1 MYKLLFL
8 FFLSLIL
15 ISCSEKV
22 KKESIVKEKSLDLQV
37 REAYVEGLKALEN
50 KEVLFAARKFNEVEI
65 LYPQSDFAP
74 KSLLMA
80 AYSYYVDDYYEDCI
94 AELDRF
100 LRIYPKDKNLDYAY
114 YLLAISYY
122 EQIVDEKKD
131 LFSIVK
137 AKEYFEYIVSNY
149 SNTEYAFD
157 ASFKLELID
166 DVLAAKE
173 MYIGRYYID
182 KKKWIPAINRFKNVV
197 NDYNTTIYIEEALYR
212 LVEIHYLLGLND
224 ESKKYASL
232 LGYNYDSSRWYE
244 NSYVLFDK
252 KYQKKQYQLKKYKD
266 QNNNLLKKIKSIID
280 WDG

>member
-15 ISCSEKV
+15 ISCSEKI
-22 KKESIVKEKSLDLQV
+22 KKETIVKEKSLDLQV

-65 LYPQSDFAP
+65 LYPQSEFAP

-80 AYSYYVDDYYEDCI
+80 AYSYYVDDYYDDCI

-252 KYQKKQYQLKKYKD
+252 KYQKKQYQLKKYKE

-280 WDG
+280 